1 MSEAATDFDHMTAV
15 QLRECCEQRGLAT
28 TGFKKALINRL
39 KDHDGTS
46 YHYVMPKEANDIINA
61 YSSRA

>member
-1 MSEAATDFDHMTAV
+1 MSEAATDFDQMTAV

-46 YHYVMPKEANDIINA
+46 YHYVMPNKEKQMI
-61 YSSRA
+61 